1 MGVGPTV
8 RTSRDAYELIM
19 GERPAFP
26 QRSSSLAD
34 SPSSAANPPKVPSPD
49 VVSRL
54 SRPTAASA
62 ARAVSATKVAP
73 KVTPKASPKTTL
85 KDTSKITPKDTPK
98 TTSKA
103 TSKATGASTTNVSMP
118 QSGTMSSFKTA
129 GKGFKNRLSAMIA
142 QRRQTTPVYQA
153 PRSAQGLSPVASQE
167 SMVES
172 PLFSPPDDAEAPA
185 PVDEYLSMSR
195 DQLDRLVQAS
205 RGIHEQERREGAI
218 QAITAYG
225 EALVAITAA
234 RKANME
240 LSAAIVS
247 LSRRTT
253 DLGDE
258 AIAAL
263 QG

>member
-1 MGVGPTV
+1 
-8 RTSRDAYELIM
+8 M

-98 TTSKA
+98 DTPKTTSKA
-103 TSKATGASTTNVSMP
+103 TPKAAGASTTSVSMP

-172 PLFSPPDDAEAPA
+172 PLFSPPDDAEVPA

-218 QAITAYG
+218 EAITAYG